1 MRHLNARAFVRWA
14 LLRPLLA
21 FLLWNAPKVLLA
33 AQTVASNTSSNGS
46 GLVTRPEATH
56 YEETSRYKDVLDF
69 FDALEKSSPL
79 VRMENFGYT
88 QEGRALPLAIISE
101 PPAAQARDSRDSGKT
116 IVLLLAN
123 IHAGEVEGKE
133 AAQIISKRLVHGDL
147 RPLLKRLTV
156 LVVPI
161 YNADGN
167 ERIGLTNRT
176 EQNGPIGGVGVRENA
191 QRLDLNRDF
200 MKLDSPEARGLVG
213 LLNQWDPHISV
224 DLHTTD
230 GSYHGYQLTYSI
242 PLNPLTDP
250 ALADFHRNKMMPAL
264 GAAML
269 KKHHFRTYYYGNFS
283 TAEAAAASGG
293 GEFRPVP
300 RRPDSTNQAKV
311 WMAFSPQPR
320 VGINYIGLRNRFAIL
335 SEAYS
340 YLDFKG
346 RIEVTEAFVEEILHY
361 AYAHDA
367 EIRTLTS
374 SLDARTT
381 ERGQLAEPFR
391 LGVEFEAKPLPK
403 PVEILSG
410 EVTRIKNPR
419 SGAEMTAM
427 IEDKVHPA
435 KMLDY
440 GTFAAKRTVP
450 AAPAYL
456 IERESGGDAVLAKLL
471 AHGIAVE
478 TLTEQLTI
486 EVQRFTVSKITR
498 SPRQVQNHFT
508 FKFAGDYKSES
519 KAFAPGTL
527 LVRTAQPLGLLA
539 AYLLEPESDDGLA
552 AWGFL
557 DNFVAEGK
565 PFPVCKAAQAPAAA
579 ARRLKELKSE

>member
-1 MRHLNARAFVRWA
+1 M
-14 LLRPLLA
+14 RPLFA
-21 FLLWNAPKVLLA
+21 FILSSAPATLIA
-33 AQTVASNTSSNGS
+33 AQTVASTTPSNGS

-69 FDALEKSSPL
+69 FNSLEKSSAL
-79 VRMENFGYT
+79 VRLENFGYT

-101 PPAAQARDSRDSGKT
+101 PPTSQARDSRDSGKT
-116 IVLLLAN
+116 IVLLLAD

-133 AAQIISKRLVHGDL
+133 AAQIISKRLVNGDL
-147 RPLLKRLTV
+147 RPLLKRLIV

-167 ERIGLTNRT
+167 ERISVTNRT

-200 MKLDSPEARGLVG
+200 MKLDSPEARALVG

-230 GSYHGYQLTYSI
+230 GSYHGYHLTYSI
-242 PLNPLTDP
+242 PLNPATDP

-264 GAAML
+264 GNAML

-283 TAEAAAASGG
+283 TAEAAASSGG

-311 WMAFSPQPR
+311 WLAFSPQPR

-340 YLDFKG
+340 YLDFRG
-346 RIEVTEAFVEEILHY
+346 RIEVTEAFVEEILRY
-361 AYAHDA
+361 AYAHDT
-367 EIRTLTS
+367 EIRALTS
-374 SLDARTT
+374 ALDLRTI
-381 ERGQLAEPFR
+381 ERGQLTEPFR
-391 LGVEFEAKPLPK
+391 LGVEFEARPLPK

-410 EVTRIKNPR
+410 EVTRVKNPR
-419 SGAEMTAM
+419 SGADMIAM

-435 KMLDY
+435 KMRDY

-456 IERESGGDAVLAKLL
+456 IERESGGDVVLAKLL

-478 TLTEQLTI
+478 TLTEPLTM
-486 EVQRFTVSKITR
+486 EVQRYMVSKTTR
-498 SPRQVQNHFT
+498 STRAVQNHFT
-508 FKFAGDYKSES
+508 VKLAGDYKSES
-519 KAFAPGTL
+519 KSFPPGTL

-552 AWGFL
+552 TWGFF
-557 DNFVAEGK
+557 DNFIGEGK
-565 PFPVCKAAQAPAAA
+565 PFPVSKAMQAPAVA

>member
-1 MRHLNARAFVRWA
+1 MSRALVRKA
-14 LLRPLLA
+14 LTRPLLA
-21 FLLWNAPKVLLA
+21 CLLLGTPAILTA
-33 AQTVASNTSSNGS
+33 AQTLASSTPSNSS

-69 FDALEKSSPL
+69 FNALEKSSPL

-101 PPAAQARDSRDSGKT
+101 PPIAQARDARDSGKT
-116 IVLLLAN
+116 VVLVLAN

-133 AAQIISKRLVHGDL
+133 AAQLIANRLAKGDL
-147 RPLLKRLTV
+147 RPLLKRLVV
-156 LVVPI
+156 LVIPI

-200 MKLDSPEARGLVG
+200 MKLDSPEARALVG
-213 LLNQWDPHISV
+213 VFNQWDPHVSV

-230 GSYHGYQLTYSI
+230 GSYHGYHLTYSI
-242 PLNPLTDP
+242 PLNPATDP

-264 GAAML
+264 GKVML
-269 KKHHFRTYYYGNFS
+269 KNHHFRTYYYGNFS
-283 TAEAAAASGG
+283 TAESAAAGGG

-300 RRPDSTNQAKV
+300 RRPDSTNQARV

-320 VGINYIGLRNRFAIL
+320 VGINYIGLRNRIAIL

-340 YLDFKG
+340 YLDFKR
-346 RIEVTEAFVEEILHY
+346 RIEVTEAFVEEILRY
-361 AYAHDA
+361 AYEHDS
-367 EIRTLTS
+367 EIRAMTR
-374 SLDARTT
+374 SLDSGAIQ
-381 ERGQLAEPFR
+381 RGQLAEPFR

-410 EVTRIKNPR
+410 EVARVKNPR

-427 IEDKVHPA
+427 IEDKVNPA

-456 IERESGGDAVLAKLL
+456 IEHESGGDVVLAKLL

-478 TLTEQLTI
+478 TLTEPLTMD
-486 EVQRFTVSKITR
+486 VQRFVVGKITR
-498 SPRQVQNHFT
+498 STRSVQNHFSI
-508 FKFAGDYKSES
+508 KLAGDYKTEA
-519 KAFAPGTL
+519 KTFPTGAL

-557 DNFVAEGK
+557 DNFIAEGK
-565 PFPVCKAAQAPAAA
+565 PFPVCKAVQTPAAA